1 MGRKKSA
8 SKSQA
13 SFVDEE
19 ASLSVIENQEFMAM
33 RVAQKIWLAPTTTED
48 QLHELVSNCLIQ
60 DKDIAEWRAPGQHW
74 VPTLGP
80 GEIVLFVSFI
90 HAGLCLPASAFLH
103 RFLSYFGISLNHL
116 APNVVLYL
124 SIFVH
129 LCETFLGI
137 PPSLSLFR
145 YFFRLKPQP
154 RRDDTHVLGGYGIQF
169 CQGLKSKFF
178 DYDLVDS
185 VRDWRADWFYAA
197 NMIPPLAVHSGSGP
211 VVNDRWDKNLL
222 TM

>member
-1 MGRKKSA
+1 M
-8 SKSQA
+8 
-13 SFVDEE
+13 V
-19 ASLSVIENQEFMAM
+19 M
-33 RVAQKIWLAPTTTED
+33 RAAQKIWSASTTTED
-48 QLHELVSNCLIQ
+48 QLRKLVSDDLIQ
-60 DKDIAEWRAPGQHW
+60 GKEFADWKAVGQHR

-80 GEIVLFVSFI
+80 SEIVLFVSFI
-90 HAGLCLPASAFLH
+90 RAGLCLPASAFLH

-116 APNVVLYL
+116 APNVVLHL

-154 RRDDTHVLGGYGIQF
+154 RRDDTHVLGGCGIQF
-169 CQGLKSKFF
+169 RQGLKSKFF

-185 VRDWRADWFYAA
+185 VRDWCADWFYAT
-197 NMIPPLAVHSGSGP
+197 NMIPPLTVHSGSGP
-211 VVNDRWDKNLL
+211 MVNGWWEKNSL
-222 TM
+222 TTAELHAIKPFLERICTLRQ